1 MEDWTELM
9 AGRTFITDLG
19 APQESQVEGK
29 AVTLERYAAWS
40 PMQSGEGHTVV
51 EVGGDLAAL
60 MERYGVSADRVC
72 TLKR

>member
-19 APQESQVEGK
+19 APRESRVEGK
-29 AVTLERYAAWS
+29 PVTLERYAAWS
-40 PMQSGEGHTVV
+40 PMKGGEGHTVV
-51 EVGGDLAAL
+51 EVSGDLAAL
-60 MERYGVSADRVC
+60 MARYGVSADRVC